1 MEVHMNEWAFNQGMV
16 GYKRIL
22 DYFGLTVPTTANGI
36 IVKKEHLEQLPDAY
50 FTYFLA
56 KMNVAKQNE
65 RSLRSWHSQWK
76 KGKKDYKKY
85 LNNRLKD
92 IHDKVKKY
100 FKDDENGQMILENI
114 KRYRKK
120 RTYTEEMDHWLEKVI
135 QGIHT
140 ETINEKLTMNVI
152 KTVYLQQLY
161 FGQPSFVNVV
171 HNAKTLEEQKEIFRK
186 DYIQP
191 VFDEW
196 RLMDYIHRGDAD
208 NCRALLQQTEHKQ
221 LSSLKRPFNKRTAEE
236 MKDYIEEEVLK
247 CSLTDFPLG
256 FYAFE
261 ESVFSPLALSLKNA
275 LNSTWN
281 SEGRNFFPISA
292 LAKLL
297 LFCSP
302 AGATIHRR
310 KSIFVQFDGRF
321 DEIYQANEHYYTEA
335 DRDKS
340 FDEVIFDLAR
350 EQKLRADMLQKNYF
364 ILEYES
370 DYNAKKTELDY
381 MVLTPNLIQLFQK
394 HRKLFHYIHSQNRSQ
409 FIKFL
414 LKNIDTKHFISHI
427 LRDKI
432 KNNYSS
438 LEVMFMTILRHY
450 AKFYAR
456 GDEYPMNADKQQN
469 YIWVLYKSAEAVRAK
484 IGLKKAQGIAYR
496 LLNAVQSDNKNT
508 FMDTIMRVYVS
519 SELEMPPVLLEA
531 LHENNLDFATVGNA
545 WIAGLI
551 SKQNEEGEDSYE
563 Q

>member
-1 MEVHMNEWAFNQGMV
+1 HMNEWAFNQGMV

-140 ETINEKLTMNVI
+140 ETINEKVKKYIKDDENGQMILENIKRYRKKRTYTEEMDHWLEKVIQGIHTETINEKLTMNVI
-152 KTVYLQQLY
+152 KTVYLQKLY

-281 SEGRNFFPISA
+281 SEGRNFFP
-292 LAKLL
+292 
-297 LFCSP
+297 
-302 AGATIHRR
+302 
-310 KSIFVQFDGRF
+310 
-321 DEIYQANEHYYTEA
+321 
-335 DRDKS
+335 
-340 FDEVIFDLAR
+340 
-350 EQKLRADMLQKNYF
+350 
-364 ILEYES
+364 
-370 DYNAKKTELDY
+370 
-381 MVLTPNLIQLFQK
+381 
-394 HRKLFHYIHSQNRSQ
+394 
-409 FIKFL
+409 
-414 LKNIDTKHFISHI
+414 
-427 LRDKI
+427 
-432 KNNYSS
+432 
-438 LEVMFMTILRHY
+438 
-450 AKFYAR
+450 
-456 GDEYPMNADKQQN
+456 
-469 YIWVLYKSAEAVRAK
+469 
-484 IGLKKAQGIAYR
+484 
-496 LLNAVQSDNKNT
+496 
-508 FMDTIMRVYVS
+508 
-519 SELEMPPVLLEA
+519 
-531 LHENNLDFATVGNA
+531 
-545 WIAGLI
+545 
-551 SKQNEEGEDSYE
+551 
-563 Q
+563 